1 MKATTKEMVDLLR
14 LLKKNEG
21 KSSFAHEMKTT
32 RGRFVD
38 LLKEADERKFTH
50 GGSTNKLTRNQN
62 NTATFTDDIRLTE
75 EGENFMLD
83 NWEVL

>member
-21 KSSFAHEMKTT
+21 KSSFAHEMNTT

-38 LLKEADERKFTH
+38 LLEEAYNRGFTNEVSAH
-50 GGSTNKLTRNQN
+50 KDKRIQN
-62 NTATFTDDIRLTE
+62 VTATFTDNIRLTE
-75 EGENFMLD
+75 EGENFMLN
-83 NWEVL
+83 NWEAL